1 MKSKRAPDSYNNLKP
16 VEKIELSEKHI
27 KLRIV
32 LVVLFI
38 VLALAAFAVG
48 IIFLLSTDKGWTEVE
63 ASASDSNC
71 STDFIFY
78 YEIQEG
84 GLKGTEEYR
93 AVSASYGTAA
103 INAYRIFNEREQ
115 FEGVYNLAYI
125 NENINET
132 IEIDPSLYSA
142 LELLNSYGSRFIYL
156 APVYSYYYN
165 IFYASDQDTAE
176 YYDPY
181 KNGEM
186 AEYYLRLAGFANDSE
201 SINLELLGNNMVR
214 LTVSEEYQS
223 FAEDNGIDCYLDL
236 FTLKNAFITDYMADH
251 LISEGFSCGLLTSY
265 DGYTRTLG
273 ADQTFNMEIFDKK
286 GQYAYIAGS
295 VSGTGEISAVR
306 FRNYSLGTSDYGYKF
321 GYSDGT
327 AVTNYV
333 DPADGKYKSCINDLV
348 SYAYNTGCAELML
361 NVLPLYLSDT
371 FDEAAISALK
381 AEKSVYS
388 IYCLDNELVYND
400 SDLTVTVT
408 SSADVAYTKRY
419 TD

>member
-48 IIFLLSTDKGWTEVE
+48 IIFFLSTDKGWTEVE

-93 AVSASYGTAA
+93 AVSASYGTVAV
-103 INAYRIFNEREQ
+103 NAYRIFNEREQ

-201 SINLELLGNNMVR
+201 SINLELLGNN
-214 LTVSEEYQS
+214 TVSYTH
-223 FAEDNGIDCYLDL
+223 L
-236 FTLKNAFITDYMADH
+236 TL
-251 LISEGFSCGLLTSY
+251 
-265 DGYTRTLG
+265 
-273 ADQTFNMEIFDKK
+273 
-286 GQYAYIAGS
+286 
-295 VSGTGEISAVR
+295 
-306 FRNYSLGTSDYGYKF
+306 
-321 GYSDGT
+321 
-327 AVTNYV
+327 
-333 DPADGKYKSCINDLV
+333 P
-348 SYAYNTGCAELML
+348 
-361 NVLPLYLSDT
+361 
-371 FDEAAISALK
+371 
-381 AEKSVYS
+381 
-388 IYCLDNELVYND
+388 
-400 SDLTVTVT
+400 
-408 SSADVAYTKRY
+408 TKLEV
-419 TD
+419 